1 MCLNTFSSLICAS
14 FWKCWFLARAQFICK
29 HNRLNAFLFNYAQQR
44 ATDGSPTSIA
54 GVLYLINVSFLS
66 FSGNICVESPLCLL
80 CRVSYFTH
88 SSSSIAFLWARC
100 DREGSFGMMCCYE
113 AHLHHVKVVG
123 ITVQMPHNGA
133 PDCRSI
139 HLCLGQSGITHSCT
153 INIHRSHSGIKN
165 EDYLTKCGLIFFL
178 PLCLLLCCR

>member
-1 MCLNTFSSLICAS
+1 
-14 FWKCWFLARAQFICK
+14 
-29 HNRLNAFLFNYAQQR
+29 
-44 ATDGSPTSIA
+44 
-54 GVLYLINVSFLS
+54 
-66 FSGNICVESPLCLL
+66 
-80 CRVSYFTH
+80 
-88 SSSSIAFLWARC
+88 
-100 DREGSFGMMCCYE
+100 MMCCYE

-165 EDYLTKCGLIFFL
+165 EDYLTKCYFFPPFVSVIVLQIKKCSRMVVLCVQYYVGLFVDVNITRFL
-178 PLCLLLCCR
+178 LEP